1 MAPSTVIESK
11 SADWEHNP
19 LGGFSE
25 DDFLRVRHGLFLK
38 IQAYKNN
45 QVPQYNLLFLLDC
58 INLEKFRIHSTAAQA
73 HLAYL
78 VSKAEGEVEV
88 WNNWIDTQDGQIC
101 VTKHSAHQALSGI
114 LANTIKDMQSGHSID
129 QSPFGDFL
137 EGLYLRGNI
146 MTTGMGVR
154 DEHMRRQFEEQM
166 INSYCPSSMSD
177 IGTSRYWD
185 PILHNRIQVADCRA
199 AILFP
204 DETCSNKRAV
214 FGSCHSMDI
223 LLTVHPNNG
232 LFLHKT
238 IEWALAH
245 GYIAIVP
252 NVDLEPIEE
261 SFIHFEDKTK
271 RKLKEARTRRL
282 KEWDNAE
289 IKDYKVVVLDNIP
302 SVAEMSQINVGHRL
316 LELKHLHNR
325 KLIFLTSHR
334 PQAHYMWWSFFS
346 SATVA
351 AWRMDLCKSAFDR
364 QLLHRGILMAARYW
378 GTTGP
383 YCEDDILT
391 SFADSI
397 QIERA
402 SIHDSLAGASGAE
415 LKPNHAALAILCA
428 RVVSTE
434 WNEVK
439 EPVACD
445 SDEETSSSSETMDTD
460 TGIYTDTDVRC
471 AGGAPGEYR
480 LRSGSKRTIV
490 NQPAKP

>member
-1 MAPSTVIESK
+1 MAPATVIESK
-11 SADWEHNP
+11 SANWEHDP

-25 DDFLRVRHGLFLK
+25 DDFLR
-38 IQAYKNN
+38 
-45 QVPQYNLLFLLDC
+45 
-58 INLEKFRIHSTAAQA
+58 FRIHGVAAQA
-73 HLAYL
+73 HLEYL
-78 VSKAEGEVEV
+78 VSKAEGEIEA
-88 WNNWIDTQDGQIC
+88 WNNWINTKDGQTC
-101 VTKHSAHQALSGI
+101 VTIHSAHQALSGI
-114 LANTIKDMQSGHSID
+114 LADTIKDMQSGHSID

-146 MTTGMGVR
+146 TTTGMGIR
-154 DEHMRRQFEEQM
+154 DKHMRSQFEEQM
-166 INSYCPSSMSD
+166 INSYCPSSKYV
-177 IGTSRYWD
+177 IGSYRYWD
-185 PILHNRIQVADCRA
+185 PILHNWIQVADCRA

-245 GYIAIVP
+245 GFIAIVP

-261 SFIHFEDKTK
+261 SFIHFEDETK
-271 RKLKEARTRRL
+271 RKLKDARTRRL

-289 IKDYKVVVLDNIP
+289 IKDYKVVVLDNTP
-302 SVAEMSQINVGHRL
+302 SVAEMSQMINVGHRL

-334 PQAHYMWWSFFS
+334 PQARYMWWSFFS
-346 SATVA
+346 SATAA
-351 AWRMDLCKSAFDR
+351 AWRLDSCRDTFDR
-364 QLLHRGILMAARYW
+364 RLLHRGILMAARHW
-378 GTTGP
+378 GTSGP
-383 YCEDDILT
+383 YCENGILT

-397 QIERA
+397 QTERT
-402 SIHDSLAGASGAE
+402 SIHDSLAGAFGAA
-415 LKPNHAALAILCA
+415 LRPNHAALAILSA

-460 TGIYTDTDVRC
+460 TDVYTDTDLYTST
-471 AGGAPGEYR
+471 GLY
-480 LRSGSKRTIV
+480 SDSD
-490 NQPAKP
+490 